1 MGKEHR
7 RKSTRL
13 RNYDYRSTGWYF
25 VTLLCQSRISFF
37 GEILDGA
44 MKLNTAGQ
52 MVSDTWCDLEARF
65 SYLRLG
71 PFVVMP
77 DHFHGLIGIRRQ
89 EADLGGDTPGR
100 RGGREGGVGDH
111 DGGMGDHDGGVG
123 DHDGGMGDHD
133 GGMGDPCDRPYS
145 GRSSDQI
152 ATAAAPQT
160 SKGEPRVRPEDRM
173 DSQKDREAGM
183 GDHKDRPYSRRSS
196 DQIATAAAP
205 QTSKGEPRVRPSGTE
220 SDSLG
225 RIIQAFK
232 SITTVEYIRGVE
244 RSGWPP
250 FPGRL
255 WHRNYH
261 DRIIRSMPQL
271 WRVAQ
276 YIADNPARWT
286 NSMFDHDRHT

>member
-1 MGKEHR
+1 
-7 RKSTRL
+7 
-13 RNYDYRSTGWYF
+13 
-25 VTLLCQSRISFF
+25 
-37 GEILDGA
+37 
-44 MKLNTAGQ
+44 
-52 MVSDTWCDLEARF
+52 
-65 SYLRLG
+65 
-71 PFVVMP
+71 
-77 DHFHGLIGIRRQ
+77 
-89 EADLGGDTPGR
+89 
-100 RGGREGGVGDH
+100 
-111 DGGMGDHDGGVG
+111 MGDHDGGVG
-123 DHDGGMGDHD
+123 DHDG
-133 GGMGDPCDRPYS
+133 
-145 GRSSDQI
+145 
-152 ATAAAPQT
+152 
-160 SKGEPRVRPEDRM
+160 
-173 DSQKDREAGM
+173 GM